1 VAVKIPVNQT
11 KVRTLSVADVP
22 VLFKQLQQVLLECEK
37 LLNDSKYI
45 ALYHHGVLPSASE
58 IMESI
63 EFILNE
69 DDLLKNFS
77 IYDELCASK
86 LIALLDIYAPA
97 I

>member
-1 VAVKIPVNQT
+1 M
-11 KVRTLSVADVP
+11 
-22 VLFKQLQQVLLECEK
+22 KQ
-37 LLNDSKYI
+37 
-45 ALYHHGVLPSASE
+45 E
-58 IMESI
+58 IITELKKEHSRI
-63 EFILNE
+63 RVIFATTE